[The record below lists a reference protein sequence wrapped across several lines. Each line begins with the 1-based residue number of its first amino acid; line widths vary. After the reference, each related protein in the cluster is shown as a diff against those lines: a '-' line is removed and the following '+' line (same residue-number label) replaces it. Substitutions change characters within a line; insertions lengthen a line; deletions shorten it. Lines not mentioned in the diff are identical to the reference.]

1 MMFNKNARELSELQ
15 LWEGLGKIPKVQRDT
30 DVDSDELQRDLKSL
44 LHSSVSCSL
53 SDNLAQVT
61 GGLVEYLENNL
72 TSAMMDDDG
81 SWLNDL
87 GKIVARLWTVGL
99 QHPRFQMA
107 VHRRCQFLSAEGDP
121 ARVIEVTQQMVGQFE
136 KAQQLFGISI
146 PMGNGKSINVDG
158 DEVPIGASAKSAG
171 SSPKKTSSFIGRCD
185 DCGKNGHKSGETAK
199 NGPDVEETAFGK
211 DVSSL
216 TISLAAVTV
225 AKCLVYLSREAEGG
239 ISDGCVAGTFKP
251 DLSTERGRKRAMK

>member
-87 GKIVARLWTVGL
+87 GKIVACLWTVGL

-136 KAQQLFGISI
+136 NAQQLFGISI

-171 SSPKKTSSFIGRCD
+171 SSPRKTSSFIGRCD

-225 AKCLVYLSREAEGG
+225 AKCLVYLSREAERG

-251 DLSTERGRKRAMK
+251 DLSTERGRKRAME

>member
-1 MMFNKNARELSELQ
+1 M
-15 LWEGLGKIPKVQRDT
+15 
-30 DVDSDELQRDLKSL
+30 
-44 LHSSVSCSL
+44 
-53 SDNLAQVT
+53 
-61 GGLVEYLENNL
+61 EYLEKNL
-72 TSAMMDDDG
+72 TSTMMDDDG
-81 SWLNDL
+81 SWLKDL

-121 ARVIEVTQQMVGQFE
+121 ARVIEVTPQMVGQFE
-136 KAQQLFGISI
+136 KAQQLFGVSV
-146 PMGNGKSINVDG
+146 PMGDGEKINVNG
-158 DEVPIGASAKSAG
+158 DEVPIGGSAKSAG

-185 DCGKNGHKSGETAK
+185 DCGENGHKSGETTE

-211 DVSSL
+211 DLSSL

-225 AKCLVYLSREAEGG
+225 AKCLLYLSRDAEGG

-251 DLSTERGRKRAMK
+251 DLSTERGRKRAME

>member
-1 MMFNKNARELSELQ
+1 MVSNLILNSTGIKPPYGLLVHKNYLSNAVARQFRTSYYDDYSEKIAVQTAQDGTPRRVARVDELMALSHRRTIAMMFNKNARELSELQ

-44 LHSSVSCSL
+44 LRSSVSCSL

-81 SWLNDL
+81 SWLKDL

-99 QHPRFQMA
+99 QQHPRFQLA

-121 ARVIEVTQQMVGQFE
+121 GRVIEVTSRWWD
-136 KAQQLFGISI
+136 ISRRLNSFS
-146 PMGNGKSINVDG
+146 GLVYQWATGKSLMLMATRYPLG
-158 DEVPIGASAKSAG
+158 LQP
-171 SSPKKTSSFIGRCD
+171 
-185 DCGKNGHKSGETAK
+185 
-199 NGPDVEETAFGK
+199 
-211 DVSSL
+211 
-216 TISLAAVTV
+216 
-225 AKCLVYLSREAEGG
+225 SRLDQARRRLRH
-239 ISDGCVAGTFKP
+239 S
-251 DLSTERGRKRAMK
+251 